1 MKKKEFIVFF
11 SQLGNADLYNNY
23 LQSLKGS
30 ITNRQL
36 EVFWDLLVQGMLRFQ
51 FKVQPQCTEETKA
64 LWNVVRFSS
73 YFFCI

>member
-1 MKKKEFIVFF
+1 MEFIVVF

-36 EVFWDLLVQGMLRFQ
+36 DVFWDLVVQGMLKFI
-51 FKVQPQCTEETKA
+51 FEV
-64 LWNVVRFSS
+64 
-73 YFFCI
+73 